1 MRERINGVVPVE
13 TKVNA
18 KAAKSTHLVIMF
30 LRNLIWVFIKLI
42 VLEVKLIYQ
51 NVSNMFISKAAEQTK
66 HPLFGL
72 EAGFWSILL
81 FSSHIIYELS
91 QNGF

>member
-42 VLEVKLIYQ
+42 VLEVKLI
-51 NVSNMFISKAAEQTK
+51 ISKCKQYVYFK
-66 HPLFGL
+66 G
-72 EAGFWSILL
+72 S
-81 FSSHIIYELS
+81 
-91 QNGF
+91 